1 MSMREQTISS
11 FDALTRRALLLLGA
25 IVLALGLLT
34 IVIVQPFVE
43 VLPSSAGIV
52 TFTFIGAFLLGLWMI
67 RARYRNGYKQA
78 TVPNVERVL
87 STPTPGNDIDDM
99 LYQLTEKRQGTI
111 EYREQIRERLASL
124 AIDVIRQED
133 DCSREEA
140 VAKLDDGTW
149 TDNPHAKAYFA
160 GGSPPKQ
167 SLPDRIGMMLFNRGQ
182 SPYEKWVRITI
193 DTIIDRSG
201 VDIDELE
208 TDDDGEDDDT
218 SVLLPSSY
226 RSSAER
232 ADSETTE
239 GGVTFGNRLATGHWR
254 GISGV
259 ALIAAGW
266 GGAMYQPEVF
276 LLGVVG
282 IAYTAYARSGSE
294 PSISDLEVTRYV
306 EDETPQ
312 PGESVEVTVTV
323 ENTGDSF
330 LPDLRLVDRVPG
342 PMEVI
347 EGSPRLATALGSG
360 SMATF
365 TYTVVAERG
374 THEWPLV
381 VYGRDFSGSVE
392 REATIDVKTGIS
404 CVPSL
409 KTTGGAPVRSQ
420 TSLYSGQVDTSVG
433 GPGLEFFA
441 VREYR
446 EGDPMKRI
454 DWKRHARTGELATID
469 FRQERAAKVML
480 LFDSRDS
487 AYVSSNPNERHAADR
502 SVDAGMEL
510 FAGLFDRGDLVG
522 VAAFDTVPCFLGTGA
537 GDKHQERARQLFSG
551 HPAISSLPP
560 ELKDVEGKYV
570 DPMTH
575 IRRRLSPDAQI
586 MLFSPLCDDYPAE
599 VARRLDSVGHLV
611 TLISPNPTSI
621 GTIGERLALV
631 EREMRIR
638 ELRERDIRVVDWG
651 NDERLGLEIQ
661 RAKTRWTE

>member
-1 MSMREQTISS
+1 MSMRSQTISS
-11 FDALTRRALLLLGA
+11 FDAVTRRILLLLGA
-25 IVLALGLLT
+25 LVLALGLLT
-34 IVIVQPFVE
+34 LVVIQPLVG
-43 VLPSSAGIV
+43 VLPSSSGLVTIIFIV
-52 TFTFIGAFLLGLWMI
+52 TLLLGLWMI
-67 RARYRNGYKQA
+67 RARYRNRVQQA

-87 STPTPGNDIDDM
+87 STAAPGNDLDEM
-99 LYQLTEKRQGTI
+99 LYQLTHNRQGTI
-111 EYREQIRERLASL
+111 EYREQIRERLATL
-124 AIDVIRQED
+124 AVAVIRQQE
-133 DCSREEA
+133 DCSRAEA
-140 VAKLDDGTW
+140 VQMLEEGTW
-149 TDNPHAKAYFA
+149 TDNAYASAFFA
-160 GGSPPKQ
+160 GGNPPKQ
-167 SLPDRIGMMLFNRGQ
+167 SLTDRIAILFLNKGQ
-182 SPYEKWVRITI
+182 SPYERWVRITI
-193 DTIIDRSG
+193 DTIVEQSG
-201 VDIDELE
+201 AELYE
-208 TDDDGEDDDT
+208 SDDDDEN
-218 SVLLPSSY
+218 SAVLPLSSY
-226 RSSAER
+226 RLSAEQ
-232 ADSETTE
+232 ADSVQSED
-239 GGVTFGNRLATGHWR
+239 GITFGNRIITGHWR
-254 GISGV
+254 GIS
-259 ALIAAGW
+259 ALALVAAGW

-282 IAYTAYARSGSE
+282 IAFTAYARSGSE
-294 PSISDLEVTRYV
+294 PPIEDLEVTRYLS
-306 EDETPQ
+306 DETPQ

-323 ENTGDSF
+323 ENTGDTF
-330 LPDLRLVDRVPG
+330 MPDLRLVDRVPG

-360 SMATF
+360 STATF
-365 TYTVVAERG
+365 SYTVVAERG
-374 THEWPLV
+374 TYEWPLV

-392 REATIDVKTGIS
+392 QEAAIDVENGIT

-420 TSLYSGQVDTSVG
+420 TSLYSGQVNTSIG

-480 LFDSRDS
+480 LFDSRES
-487 AYVSSNPNERHAADR
+487 AYVSPRPNDRHAVDR
-502 SVDAGMEL
+502 SIDAGIEL

-537 GDKHQERARQLFSG
+537 GDKHQERSRQLFAG

-560 ELKDVEGKYV
+560 ALKDVEGQYV

-586 MLFSPLCDDYPAE
+586 MLFSPLCDDYSAE

-611 TLISPNPTSI
+611 TVISPNPTASD
-621 GTIGERLALV
+621 TVGERLAMV

-638 ELRERDIRVVDWG
+638 ELRERDIRVVNWDY
-651 NDERLGLEIQ
+651 DEQLGLEIQ
-661 RAKTRWTE
+661 RAQTRWAT